1 MEIIGYNDMSENY
14 NRVFTLKTLRDN
26 IMIGNLRSDAPR
38 VERQS
43 LRYIVMDFLGRSID
57 DDGAYNNIINMKLD
71 ISSDIYGARLREKYE
86 YLKELEGDTYTVIY
100 NGDIRTIS
108 REQCDILRSKTELLK
123 KKNLINILGVG
134 FDGNEP
140 EEMKKRVQSSQD
152 MSWIMIIFAAT
163 YNTYILN
170 CIENAK
176 KLLEPVM
183 KDKDVFYT
191 SARLLSK
198 VDISKTGLAG
208 EIGFQKA
215 IKKWVLLVPTGK
227 SAEDFNE
234 GQMLKMASGIV
245 CMKQDGRIEK
255 DIKKLTDNDIVHIL
269 LNINSSF
276 LGEFSGS
283 VLEEYKNLVMRFSL
297 KTSQF
302 VYGI

>member
-1 MEIIGYNDMSENY
+1 
-14 NRVFTLKTLRDN
+14 
-26 IMIGNLRSDAPR
+26 
-38 VERQS
+38 
-43 LRYIVMDFLGRSID
+43 
-57 DDGAYNNIINMKLD
+57 
-71 ISSDIYGARLREKYE
+71 
-86 YLKELEGDTYTVIY
+86 
-100 NGDIRTIS
+100 
-108 REQCDILRSKTELLK
+108 
-123 KKNLINILGVG
+123 
-134 FDGNEP
+134 
-140 EEMKKRVQSSQD
+140 
-152 MSWIMIIFAAT
+152 
-163 YNTYILN
+163 
-170 CIENAK
+170 
-176 KLLEPVM
+176 M